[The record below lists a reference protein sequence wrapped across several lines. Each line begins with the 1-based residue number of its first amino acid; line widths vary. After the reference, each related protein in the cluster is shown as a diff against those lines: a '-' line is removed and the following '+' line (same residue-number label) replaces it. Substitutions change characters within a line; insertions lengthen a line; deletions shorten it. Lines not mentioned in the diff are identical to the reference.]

1 MQKPYKNF
9 EKINL
14 HYTHKIWKN
23 IITLPSSASLKNI
36 DQQKIIKIITKL
48 DNEI

>member
-1 MQKPYKNF
+1 MQTPYKNYQ
-9 EKINL
+9 KIDL
-14 HYTHKIWKN
+14 HNTHKIWKN

-48 DNEI
+48 DNEL